1 MNCVNV
7 NVDRMKA
14 CVIKSKHGIMIN
26 VGVSVKNKM
35 IEVFGNMIIC
45 GILVRVIVSVMSYE
59 ELKNI

>member
-14 CVIKSKHGIMIN
+14 CVIQSKNGIKIN
-26 VGVSVKNKM
+26 VDVSVKNKM

-45 GILVRVIVSVMSYE
+45 GILVRVIVSLMSYE

>member
-14 CVIKSKHGIMIN
+14 CVIKSKNGIMIN

-59 ELKNI
+59 EWKNI

>member
-7 NVDRMKA
+7 NVDRIKA
-14 CVIKSKHGIMIN
+14 CVIQSKNGIMIN

-45 GILVRVIVSVMSYE
+45 GILLRVTVSLMSYE

>member
-14 CVIKSKHGIMIN
+14 FVIQSKNGIMIN

-45 GILVRVIVSVMSYE
+45 GILVRVIVSLMSYE